1 MRATARILFIK
12 RGSMSFIEIK
22 DISFRYP
29 SKEAI
34 KNISFSINQGEWI
47 AVVGPNGSGKSTLAK
62 LIIGLLTPQSGEI
75 FVDGQKL
82 SPDTVYDIRRKIGII
97 FQNPDNQFVGVT
109 VRDDIAFGLE
119 NLQVPYEEM
128 IQRIDTYAAKLK
140 MTEFLDKE
148 PSALSGGQKQRV
160 AIAGSLAMQP
170 EVMIFDEATSML
182 DPKGRLE
189 TLDSMRELR
198 AQKTTLLTITH
209 DLKEALQADRVI
221 VLNEGAILASGQ
233 PKEILSNTE
242 ILKTAR
248 LALIEP
254 LELIEKM
261 KAEGI
266 NNPDWEAKLWQFAL
280 TL

>member
-1 MRATARILFIK
+1 
-12 RGSMSFIEIK
+12 MSFIEIK

>member
-1 MRATARILFIK
+1 
-12 RGSMSFIEIK
+12 MSFIEIK

-34 KNISFSINQGEWI
+34 SHLSLSVEKGEWI

-82 SPDTVYDIRRKIGII
+82 SNDTVYDIRQKIGII

-119 NLQVPYEEM
+119 NLQVPYPEM
-128 IQRIDTYAAKLK
+128 LKRIDTYAAKLK

-160 AIAGSLAMQP
+160 AIAGALAMQP

-189 TLDSMRELR
+189 TLQAMNELR

-221 VLNEGAILASGQ
+221 VLHEGSVLAAGKPRDILTQSDV
-233 PKEILSNTE
+233 
-242 ILKTAR
+242 LKKAK
-248 LALIEP
+248 LALLEP
-254 LELIEKM
+254 LDLMERMKEQKM
-261 KAEGI
+261 STAE
-266 NNPDWEAKLWQFAL
+266 WEAKLWQFAL

>member
-1 MRATARILFIK
+1 
-12 RGSMSFIEIK
+12 MSFIEVK
-22 DISFRYP
+22 NISFRYH

-47 AVVGPNGSGKSTLAK
+47 AIVGPNGSGKSTLAK

-75 FVDGQKL
+75 FVDGQL
-82 SPDTVYDIRRKIGII
+82 LNHESIYEIRQKIGII

-119 NLQVPYEEM
+119 NLQVPYDEM
-128 IQRIDTYAAKLK
+128 IKRIDVYAAKLK

-182 DPKGRLE
+182 DPKGRFE
-189 TLDSMRELR
+189 TLQSMRELR

-221 VLNEGAILASGQ
+221 VLNEGSILASGK
-233 PKEILSNTE
+233 PKDILVNTK
-242 ILKTAR
+242 ILKEAKLT
-248 LALIEP
+248 LLEP
-254 LELIEKM
+254 LELIEKLALENLLT
-261 KAEGI
+261 AE
-266 NNPDWEAKLWQFAL
+266 WEAKLWQFAL

>member
-1 MRATARILFIK
+1 MP
-12 RGSMSFIEIK
+12 FIELK
-22 DISFRYP
+22 NVSFKYP
-29 SKEAI
+29 SKQAI
-34 KNISFSINQGEWI
+34 EQLSLSIEKGEWV

-75 FVDGQKL
+75 FVEGEKL
-82 SPDTVYDIRRKIGII
+82 TPESVNEVRQKIGII

-119 NLQVPYEEM
+119 NLQVPYQEM
-128 IQRIDTYAAKLK
+128 LTRIDTYAAQMK

-148 PSALSGGQKQRV
+148 PSNLSGGQKQRV
-160 AIAGSLAMQP
+160 AIAGALAMQP

-189 TLDSMRELR
+189 TLQAMRELR

-209 DLKEALQADRVI
+209 DLKEALQADRVV
-221 VLNEGAILASGQ
+221 VLNEGQVLATGT
-233 PKEILSNTE
+233 PREILTNIDILTE
-242 ILKTAR
+242 AK

-254 LELIEKM
+254 LELLNKM
-261 KAEGI
+261 EEAGI
-266 NNPDWEAKLWQFAL
+266 SSQEWEAKLWQFAL